1 MEGQIKKIFG
11 LDLGTAYSSIAYV
24 DENGKPH
31 IIPNSDNQRVTPSV
45 IFFDQGEIIVGDVA
59 KENAKLY
66 PDDVISFVKR
76 AMGEPDFLFEHD
88 GSTYRPE
95 EISSYIIKKVVQ
107 DAEQTLGEKITDIVV
122 TCPAYFGINE
132 REATQR
138 AGEIAGYNVRQIIN
152 EPTAAAIAYGSIQTD
167 ERRVVLV
174 YDLGGGTFDVTL
186 IDITPESIEV
196 VCTGGDHNLGG
207 KDWDDCIVNNMA
219 QEFQKATN
227 TDKDILEDPDTCQ
240 DLLLTAE
247 KAKKIL
253 GQRKKTPI
261 VITHGGERVKVEL
274 SREKFEQLTEALLE
288 RTISFTQEMLQ
299 KAKEKGYDRFDEII
313 LVGGATRMPQVAKRI
328 QEVFSVEPKIFDPD
342 EAVAKGAAIYGS
354 KLAINDELVKRI
366 AEKTG
371 KPIEPNTSIEDQ
383 AKILAATSP
392 EILKNVSI
400 ELSDITGYSLPAVE
414 NSLIR
419 IKDVTSKSFG
429 IVVENPGKKEEVF
442 NLIFKNTAVPIDIT
456 KQFFTGAENQETVLI
471 RIMENELMDQ
481 IVALERS
488 TEIGTAI
495 LNLPKGLPKESL
507 VQIFFKLNDDGRLK
521 ITAVEK
527 TESRMVEVLIDTR
540 SVIQGQELE
549 EAKVRC
555 QSLVVH

>member
-1 MEGQIKKIFG
+1 MEVQIKKIFG

-274 SREKFEQLTEALLE
+274 TREKFEQLTESLLE
-288 RTISFTQEMLQ
+288 RTITFTQEMLQ
-299 KAKEKGYDRFDEII
+299 KAGEKGYESFDEII
-313 LVGGATRMPQVAKRI
+313 LVGGATRMPQVANRI
-328 QEVFSVEPKIFDPD
+328 KEVFQVEPKIFDPD

-371 KPIEPNTSIEDQ
+371 HTSDPDASIEDQ
-383 AKILAATSP
+383 AKIIASTPL
-392 EILKNVSI
+392 EILKDVTR
-400 ELSDITGYSLPAVE
+400 ELADITGYSLPAVN
-414 NSLIR
+414 NSLIK

-495 LNLPKGLPKESL
+495 LNLPQGLPKESL

>member
-1 MEGQIKKIFG
+1 
-11 LDLGTAYSSIAYV
+11 
-24 DENGKPH
+24 
-31 IIPNSDNQRVTPSV
+31 
-45 IFFDQGEIIVGDVA
+45 
-59 KENAKLY
+59 
-66 PDDVISFVKR
+66 
-76 AMGEPDFLFEHD
+76 
-88 GSTYRPE
+88 
-95 EISSYIIKKVVQ
+95 
-107 DAEQTLGEKITDIVV
+107 
-122 TCPAYFGINE
+122 
-132 REATQR
+132 
-138 AGEIAGYNVRQIIN
+138 
-152 EPTAAAIAYGSIQTD
+152 
-167 ERRVVLV
+167 
-174 YDLGGGTFDVTL
+174 
-186 IDITPESIEV
+186 
-196 VCTGGDHNLGG
+196 
-207 KDWDDCIVNNMA
+207 
-219 QEFQKATN
+219 
-227 TDKDILEDPDTCQ
+227 
-240 DLLLTAE
+240 
-247 KAKKIL
+247 
-253 GQRKKTPI
+253 
-261 VITHGGERVKVEL
+261 
-274 SREKFEQLTEALLE
+274 
-288 RTISFTQEMLQ
+288 
-299 KAKEKGYDRFDEII
+299 
-313 LVGGATRMPQVAKRI
+313 
-328 QEVFSVEPKIFDPD
+328 PD

-371 KPIEPNTSIEDQ
+371 NAIEPNTSTEDQ
-383 AKILAATSP
+383 AKILESTSP
-392 EILKNVSI
+392 EILKNVTR
-400 ELSDITGYSLPAVE
+400 ELADITGYSLPAVE

-481 IVALERS
+481 IVALDRS

>member
-88 GSTYRPE
+88 GNTYRPE

-138 AGEIAGYNVRQIIN
+138 AGEIAGYIVRQIIN

-288 RTISFTQEMLQ
+288 RTITFTQEMLQ
-299 KAKEKGYDRFDEII
+299 KAREKGYDKFDE
-313 LVGGATRMPQVAKRI
+313 
-328 QEVFSVEPKIFDPD
+328 
-342 EAVAKGAAIYGS
+342 
-354 KLAINDELVKRI
+354 
-366 AEKTG
+366 
-371 KPIEPNTSIEDQ
+371 
-383 AKILAATSP
+383 
-392 EILKNVSI
+392 
-400 ELSDITGYSLPAVE
+400 
-414 NSLIR
+414 
-419 IKDVTSKSFG
+419 
-429 IVVENPGKKEEVF
+429 
-442 NLIFKNTAVPIDIT
+442 
-456 KQFFTGAENQETVLI
+456 
-471 RIMENELMDQ
+471 
-481 IVALERS
+481 
-488 TEIGTAI
+488 
-495 LNLPKGLPKESL
+495 
-507 VQIFFKLNDDGRLK
+507 
-521 ITAVEK
+521 
-527 TESRMVEVLIDTR
+527 
-540 SVIQGQELE
+540 
-549 EAKVRC
+549 
-555 QSLVVH
+555 

>member
-107 DAEQTLGEKITDIVV
+107 DAEKTLGEKITDIVV

-152 EPTAAAIAYGSIQTD
+152 EPTAAAIAYGSIQTED
-167 ERRVVLV
+167 RRVVLV

-288 RTISFTQEMLQ
+288 RTITFTQEMLQ
-299 KAKEKGYDRFDEII
+299 KAKEKGYDKFDEII
-313 LVGGATRMPQVAKRI
+313 LVGGATRMPQVANRI
-328 QEVFSVEPKIFDPD
+328 QEVFKVEPKIFDPD

-371 KPIEPNTSIEDQ
+371 HAIEPNTSIEDQ
-383 AKILAATSP
+383 AKILASTSP

-400 ELSDITGYSLPAVE
+400 ELADITGYSLPAVE
-414 NSLIR
+414 NSLVK